1 MQLSVVYDNNAAE
14 GFHAGWGFACLIQ
27 QEDTTLLFDTGW
39 NGPALLE
46 NLKKVGIKPSDID
59 ILILSHQHWDHIGGL
74 SAILHNS
81 ASLEVYVPQAFSPN
95 LKKEI
100 ARRAHLI
107 EVTRSRQLCKGVFTT
122 GQLGSSIKEQSLILQ
137 SEDELYIITG
147 CAHPGLGGIIDSAAK
162 MGHVTGV
169 LGGLHDFNDMAKL
182 GQLSYIAAGHCTSHQ
197 DEIRRKY
204 PANFAYIYA
213 GYSVDI

>member
-1 MQLSVVYDNNAAE
+1 MQLTVVYDNNAAE

-27 QEDTTLLFDTGW
+27 QEDNTLLFDTGW

-46 NLKKVGIKPSDID
+46 NLQILGIKPSDID
-59 ILILSHQHWDHIGGL
+59 ILILSHQHWDHIGGV

-81 ASLEVYVPQAFSPN
+81 VSLEVYVPQAFSPN

-107 EVTRSRQLCKGVFTT
+107 EITRSRQVCKGVFTT

-137 SEDELYIITG
+137 SGDELYIITG
-147 CAHPGLGGIIDSAAK
+147 CAHPGLGEIIDSAAK

-169 LGGLHDFNDMAKL
+169 IGGLHDFNDMVKL
-182 GQLSYIAAGHCTSHQ
+182 SQLSYIAAGHCTYHQ
-197 DEIRRKY
+197 DEIRHKY
-204 PANFAYIYA
+204 PEKFAYIYA